1 MSKGNIRRG
10 ASKADWLA
18 AALEVLRSGGI
29 DAVKVES
36 LAKSLGI
43 AKSGF
48 YWHFSDRRELLTELL
63 GFWTHETTEVITRN
77 PQLRE
82 LDPVRRLERIAEINH
97 AYRMS
102 RYDVSMRQWALVD
115 KDAARV
121 VRKVTNER
129 LDYIRQTLKEL
140 GFEDEDMEMRAMLF
154 LGYHTIEE
162 AIFPHISRKR
172 RRDMIRRRV
181 ALITHPAPST

>member
-48 YWHFSDRRELLTELL
+48 HWHFSDRRELLTELL

-77 PQLRE
+77 TQLRE

-97 AYRMS
+97 AYRLS

-162 AIFPHISRKR
+162 
-172 RRDMIRRRV
+172 
-181 ALITHPAPST
+181 